1 MRVFC
6 VCWTCR
12 YRSGRVLFYYRR
24 KWNRIIRLPQ
34 VLVFRRWRTTRRYKG
49 RTSVRLGNRYRRIS
63 LRRGRFLFRRNR
75 KWRRLSY
82 RPRRGRRLR
91 QRRRRRHRRKLRR
104 YRRKLRRIRR
114 LQRRKR
120 RRQRRTRRYRRRTSP
135 LKVYYGKKTRVIY
148 RWKRRLTLRL
158 GGRRRMIR

>member
-1 MRVFC
+1 MC
-6 VCWTCR
+6 VCLVYWTCR
-12 YRSGRVLFYYRR
+12 YRSGRIIYFYRR
-24 KWNRIIRLPQ
+24 KWNRVIRPPQ
-34 VLVFRRWRTTRRYKG
+34 VFVLRRWRTTKRYKG
-49 RTSVRLGNRYRRIS
+49 RISVRVGNRYRRIR

-91 QRRRRRHRRKLRR
+91 QRRRRRHRRKRRR

-114 LQRRKR
+114 IR
-120 RRQRRTRRYRRRTSP
+120 RRNRRRRRRTRRYRRRTSP

-148 RWKRRLTLRL
+148 RWKRRLTFRL
-158 GGRRRMIR
+158 GGQRRIIR